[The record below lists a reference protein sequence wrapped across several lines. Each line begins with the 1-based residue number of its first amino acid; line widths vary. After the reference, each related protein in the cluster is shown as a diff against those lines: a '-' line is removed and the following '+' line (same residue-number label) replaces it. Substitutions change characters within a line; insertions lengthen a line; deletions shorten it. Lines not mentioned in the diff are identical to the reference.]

1 MSNFVLVCDFSGK
14 PVVDGEI
21 KPLAVEITQF
31 GGKTNTYR
39 ISANLVLIT
48 NHDSEWQREPIFWN
62 DPEGGGFVPHGLPNR
77 MVSVSQLKQVL
88 SEGREDNRL
97 FGRQFEA
104 VLWNDA
110 SVSLIA
116 DAASRRAPY
125 YYYQNNVLICGT
137 RERLLLAHPKV
148 STEPDL
154 DTVGER
160 LAYRTPGPDR
170 TVYKSIVSVP
180 SGCKLRMSGS
190 DVQLTR
196 WAQFGTRVDRT
207 RSIEEV
213 SDSLRTTTDEL
224 LFDYTIDPSNG
235 NSRGGLYFSGGLD
248 SSVLAGLLKREELDA
263 HYIALMHRFPGL
275 PCDESEYQD
284 SLLSDSRLERKV
296 INARKLEPELD
307 LMEFTR
313 QTRLPQ
319 FVANPVG
326 TDSAHFA
333 HEHTLH
339 SVLSGYGGD
348 ELFATYDMS
357 LLDHLVS
364 REMRSA
370 RDHIRTHRVA
380 DMVKGH
386 LQLLPRYLR
395 AQYRRRHMPAWL
407 GPELKSR
414 GSLARS
420 LESFVRLPGLQGLA
434 AERLN
439 DCTNTGFRTISRDH
453 WSFLSDRFRFEVE
466 TPFYDPR
473 LLHAI
478 LTVPETLR
486 ANADDNRHLQRVTY
500 GAVLPQSIQQ
510 RRGKVHFD
518 YQYAADLQHPWICEL
533 LQNLRLDADGLVD
546 GPEIWSLHQRLE
558 RAFREN
564 VHAIPALAGRLWA
577 VIGIEAWWRDT
588 YY

>member
-14 PVVDGEI
+14 PVSDTEI
-21 KPLAVEITQF
+21 KLLAVEIAQF
-31 GGKTNTYR
+31 GGQTNTHR
-39 ISANLVLIT
+39 IAENLVLIT
-48 NHDSEWQREPIFWN
+48 NHDNDWQREPIFWN
-62 DPEGGGFVPHGLPNR
+62 EPKGGGFVPHGLPST
-77 MVSVSQLKQVL
+77 MVSASHLKQVL
-88 SEGREDNRL
+88 SESREDNRL

-116 DAASRRAPY
+116 DAASRHAPY
-125 YYYQNNVLICGT
+125 YCYQNNVLICGT

-160 LAYRTPGPDR
+160 LAYRPPSPDR
-170 TVYKSIVSVP
+170 TVYKSVVSVP
-180 SGCKLRMSGS
+180 SGCKLRISGS
-190 DVQLTR
+190 DMQLTR
-196 WAQFGTRVDRT
+196 WAQFSTRIDRT
-207 RSIEEV
+207 RSIEEF
-213 SDSLRTTTDEL
+213 SDSLRTITDEL
-224 LFDYTIDPSNG
+224 LLDYTINPING
-235 NSRGGLYFSGGLD
+235 NPRGGLYFSGGLD
-248 SSVLAGLLKREELDA
+248 SSVLAGLLKREGLDA
-263 HYIALMHRFPGL
+263 DYIALMHRFPGM
-275 PCDESEYQD
+275 PCDESDYQD
-284 SLLSDSRLERKV
+284 SLLSESRLERKV
-296 INARKLEPELD
+296 INARMLEPELD
-307 LMEFTR
+307 LLEFTR

-319 FVANPVG
+319 LVANPVG

-333 HEHTLH
+333 LEHALH

-348 ELFATYDMS
+348 ELFATYNMS

-364 REMRSA
+364 GEMRGA
-370 RDHIRTHRVA
+370 RDHIRAHRVA
-380 DMVKGH
+380 DMAKGH

-414 GSLARS
+414 RSLAKGM
-420 LESFVRLPGLQGLA
+420 ESFVRLPGLQGLA
-434 AERLN
+434 AERFN
-439 DCTNTGFRTISRDH
+439 DCTNTGVRTIARNH
-453 WSFLSDRFRFEVE
+453 WGFLSDRFRFEVE

-473 LLHAI
+473 LLHEI
-478 LTVPETLR
+478 LSVPETLR
-486 ANADDNRHLQRVTY
+486 ANTDDNRHLQRATY
-500 GAVLPQSIQQ
+500 GAVLPQSIRE

-533 LQNLRLDADGLVD
+533 LQNLRLGTDGLVD

-558 RAFREN
+558 RAFCEN

-577 VIGIEAWWRDT
+577 VIGMEAWWRET